1 MLNKIFSYL
10 PKCGRSK
17 RAQMEKAQ
25 SAFGGVGAENRSAP
39 VRRLCGNAK
48 KEQSK
53 ND

>member
-1 MLNKIFSYL
+1 MLNKVFSYL
-10 PKCGRSK
+10 PKCGRPK

-25 SAFGGVGAENRSAP
+25 PAFGCVQADNRFVT